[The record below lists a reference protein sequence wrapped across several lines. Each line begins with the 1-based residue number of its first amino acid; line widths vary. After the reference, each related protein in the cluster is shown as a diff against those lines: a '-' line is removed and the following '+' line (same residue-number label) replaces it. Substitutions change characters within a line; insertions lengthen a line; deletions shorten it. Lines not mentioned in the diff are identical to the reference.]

1 MSILKIIELND
12 SIMLEVKNEYSKLRY
27 TKSDIKL
34 NIKRKKQFVLMNKFI
49 SFADKLEN
57 KKVPI
62 FLKNPFK
69 KYKNKLI
76 KSNKYETLQRCFTDN
91 SINIE
96 YENYE
101 KKEVIPESI
110 IIYDLLPKE
119 YVGEFS
125 KKYIKFKDNASDTNI
140 FILGKKSIKQIRDS
154 FNKIGTR
161 FSVSSYKN
169 VDFFVFD
176 KKHYLSKIFKNIS
189 VFTTDISPSFSSIS
203 YKLELSEE
211 MIYMFDK
218 LSTSKV
224 YREGH
229 FIDNGNK
236 DKKNY
241 SFSMGGT
248 NLFTKAQTIEDY
260 FCEIKFEF
268 LKFLKK
274 ELMSKL
280 DDLNVVLPSV
290 TIYKTENL
298 STLIKNR
305 NKLHSIGI
313 KTLDLHYNSAYETN
327 IEIPKHSFDSN
338 EKYNIIN
345 VLVDSKSYDKNEYS
359 SKVNEVYN
367 SLVYG
372 FCDYYILGSLLPE
385 YDKRISKTNEKI
397 NLMLQRKSKNYGS
410 LIKLRK
416 KTLND
421 FNLFDRLLD
430 ELFKKETNTHEFN
443 LHGERDYVP
452 IESVGSV
459 DTYSKKKE
467 ILKWRL
473 DVSSDGISQIN
484 DFFEYQLKT
493 VESYSNFKIVKI
505 SLWVAFLS
513 LLVAILALI
522 LSNQSIMDW
531 IDNFL
536 KNSPPQ

>member
-1 MSILKIIELND
+1 
-12 SIMLEVKNEYSKLRY
+12 MLEVKNEYSKLRY

-34 NIKRKKQFVLMNKFI
+34 NKKRKKQFVLMNKFI

-91 SINIE
+91 SIDIE
-96 YENYE
+96 YENY
-101 KKEVIPESI
+101 KNKEIIPESI

-140 FILGKKSIKQIRDS
+140 SILGKKSIKQIRDS

-161 FSVSSYKN
+161 FSVSSYNN

-189 VFTTDISPSFSSIS
+189 VFTADISPSFLSIS

-224 YREGH
+224 FREGH

-236 DKKNY
+236 GKKNY
-241 SFSMGGT
+241 CFSMGGT
-248 NLFTKAQTIEDY
+248 DLFTKAQTIEDY

-305 NKLHSIGI
+305 KKLHSIGI
-313 KTLDLHYNSAYETN
+313 KTLDLHYNSAYETY
-327 IEIPKHSFDSN
+327 IEIPNHSFDSN

-345 VLVDSKSYDKNEYS
+345 VLVDSKSYG
-359 SKVNEVYN
+359 KVNEVYN

-397 NLMLQRKSKNYGS
+397 NLMLQRKSKDYGS
-410 LIKLRK
+410 LIEIRK

-443 LHGERDYVP
+443 LHGVQDYVP

-459 DTYSKKKE
+459 YTYSKKKE

-493 VESYSNFKIVKI
+493 VESYSNFKIVKN
-505 SLWVAFLS
+505 SLWVAFFS

-522 LSNQSIMDW
+522 QSNQCIMDW